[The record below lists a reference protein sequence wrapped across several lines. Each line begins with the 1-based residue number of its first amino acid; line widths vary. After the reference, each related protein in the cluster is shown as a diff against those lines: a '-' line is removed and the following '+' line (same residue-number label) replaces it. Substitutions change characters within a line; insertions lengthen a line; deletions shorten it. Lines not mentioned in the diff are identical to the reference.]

1 MFFHISEMKFRPQF
15 RLKLQWKV
23 GIYFSEGKKWNIREE
38 NVGEIGGASGGGA
51 EFAENGNDEIVRQG
65 IEQVTLSSDI
75 RRIPASFPVTNLFGG
90 EISPSLHNSHVLVF
104 NNSRVTKPSP
114 CSHISF
120 FWTIVFISLY
130 LSLLFFYNKKWAIGF
145 AFSAHIQR
153 LRLINAGTRATV
165 RVRFEAAE
173 NWN

>member
-1 MFFHISEMKFRPQF
+1 M
-15 RLKLQWKV
+15 V

-75 RRIPASFPVTNLFGG
+75 RRISASFPVTNLFGG
-90 EISPSLHNSHVLVF
+90 EISPSLHNSHVLIF

-114 CSHISF
+114 CSHISL
-120 FWTIVFISLY
+120 T
-130 LSLLFFYNKKWAIGF
+130 LSLSLSK
-145 AFSAHIQR
+145 
-153 LRLINAGTRATV
+153 
-165 RVRFEAAE
+165 
-173 NWN
+173 

>member
-1 MFFHISEMKFRPQF
+1 M
-15 RLKLQWKV
+15 V

-90 EISPSLHNSHVLVF
+90 EISPSLHNSHVLIF
-104 NNSRVTKPSP
+104 NKSRVTKPSP
-114 CSHISF
+114 CSHISL
-120 FWTIVFISLY
+120 T
-130 LSLLFFYNKKWAIGF
+130 LSLSLSK
-145 AFSAHIQR
+145 
-153 LRLINAGTRATV
+153 
-165 RVRFEAAE
+165 
-173 NWN
+173 

>member
-1 MFFHISEMKFRPQF
+1 M
-15 RLKLQWKV
+15 V

-51 EFAENGNDEIVRQG
+51 EFTENGNDEIVRQG

-90 EISPSLHNSHVLVF
+90 EISPSLHNSHVLIF

-114 CSHISF
+114 CSHISL
-120 FWTIVFISLY
+120 TLSLSLY
-130 LSLLFFYNKKWAIGF
+130 LNEKSYLFIT
-145 AFSAHIQR
+145 S
-153 LRLINAGTRATV
+153 LRLSLSL
-165 RVRFEAAE
+165 
-173 NWN
+173 